1 VADPA
6 HVVSAPIDIVIADD
20 HAMVRAG
27 LRLLLEADPGLHVVA
42 EASDVDAALVH
53 TRTHRPAVVLLD
65 LNMPGSRTLP
75 AIPRFFEASPGVA
88 VVVLTMDEDPAFARE
103 AIRAGATGY
112 VLKEAAEGELVEA
125 VRVAAEGG
133 AYVNPR
139 IGQRLASTAGE
150 PPAPTTPEDALE
162 VGAAFAGHRIDELAG
177 RGGMAVVYRATD
189 LALDRPVALKL
200 IAPGVARDPV
210 FRARFERE
218 CRLAAA
224 LDHPHVVAVFRAGEE
239 RGWLYLSMRYVDGT
253 DLRSLL
259 LREGLLD
266 PRRAVAIVDQIA
278 GGLDE
283 AHRHGLVHRDVKPAN
298 VLIGGRRDQE
308 HAFLTDFGVTI
319 DPTAATHLTATGFA
333 VGTADYMAPEQ
344 ARGGD
349 VDRRADVYALGCVL
363 FRVLTGTVVYE
374 RTSQLDTLWAHVHEP
389 PPALRDIAPDLP
401 SQLGDVLA
409 RALAKD
415 PDDRQQSASALAR
428 DALVALDPER

>member
-1 VADPA
+1 
-6 HVVSAPIDIVIADD
+6 
-20 HAMVRAG
+20 
-27 LRLLLEADPGLHVVA
+27 
-42 EASDVDAALVH
+42 
-53 TRTHRPAVVLLD
+53 
-65 LNMPGSRTLP
+65 
-75 AIPRFFEASPGVA
+75 
-88 VVVLTMDEDPAFARE
+88 VLTMDENPAYARE

-112 VLKEAAEGELVEA
+112 LLKEAAEGELVEA
-125 VRVAAEGG
+125 VRVAAGG
-133 AYVNPR
+133 GTYVNPR
-139 IGQRLASTAGE
+139 IGERLTATPGE
-150 PPAPTTPEDALE
+150 PPAPAEDALE
-162 VGAAFAGHRIDELAG
+162 VGASFAGHRIDGLAG

-210 FRARFERE
+210 FRVRFERE

-224 LDHPHVVAVFRAGEE
+224 LDHPHIVAVFRAGEE
-239 RGWLYLSMRYVDGT
+239 RGWLYLSMRYVEGT

-259 LREGLLD
+259 LREGRLD
-266 PRRAVAIVDQIA
+266 PRRAVAIVDQVA

-298 VLIGGRRDQE
+298 VLIGRRGAEE

-319 DPTAATHLTATGFA
+319 DPTSATHLTATGFA

-363 FRVLTGTVVYE
+363 FRALTGTVVYE

-389 PPALRDIAPDLP
+389 PPVLRDVAPELP
-401 SQLGDVLA
+401 AELGDVLL

-415 PDDRQQSASALAR
+415 PDDRQQSASALAG
-428 DALVALDPER
+428 DALVAIDPAER